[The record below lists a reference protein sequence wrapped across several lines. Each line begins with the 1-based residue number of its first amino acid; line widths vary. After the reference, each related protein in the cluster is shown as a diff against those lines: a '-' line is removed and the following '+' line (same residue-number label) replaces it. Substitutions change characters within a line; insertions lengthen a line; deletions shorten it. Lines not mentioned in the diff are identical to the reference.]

1 GQPLLPLAEG
11 QTLHDANV
19 LRDESLYLWKCGG
32 KEVQFRSSVSLAL
45 TPKPGATLR
54 RVLGRTPDAKSR
66 YPLYSTLPSL
76 NAVCIHIR
84 DSGSASES
92 RAPTLVPHIHLP
104 WSGGG
109 PAFFLQSSAAQ
120 RSGIRNSSKD
130 W

>member
-1 GQPLLPLAEG
+1 MT
-11 QTLHDANV
+11 QTFARRKPIPV
-19 LRDESLYLWKCGG
+19 
-32 KEVQFRSSVSLAL
+32 EVRRQGSSIRSSVSLAL
-45 TPKPGATLR
+45 TAKPGATLR
-54 RVLGRTPDAKSR
+54 RVLGQTPDAKSR